1 MFQEGEE
8 EAVVGVTEPQG
19 EGKLLKLKTTTNFK
33 MVLMT
38 AGGDGSVFKFDPAI
52 DSAILKEL
60 DEAEKQAK
68 ATAKV

>member
-1 MFQEGEE
+1 
-8 EAVVGVTEPQG
+8 
-19 EGKLLKLKTTTNFK
+19 
-33 MVLMT
+33 MT

-68 ATAKV
+68 ATAKVYPQNRSKTF

>member
-1 MFQEGEE
+1 ML
-8 EAVVGVTEPQG
+8 PN
-19 EGKLLKLKTTTNFK
+19 LKEKVNYLNNNYKKYNK
-33 MVLMT
+33 MVLIT

>member
-1 MFQEGEE
+1 
-8 EAVVGVTEPQG
+8 
-19 EGKLLKLKTTTNFK
+19 
-33 MVLMT
+33 MT

-68 ATAKV
+68 ATAKVYSLKIAPKSFRGKISCRLSRI